1 MLSDLA
7 GEVYVS
13 LPRPG
18 GDAWLRIDL
27 ETGDLEYERTD
38 RGWIAWLND
47 LHKGRHTGAA
57 WRWFIDLFAIAALV
71 FSATGLLIMKMHAA
85 SRPMTWP
92 ITALGVLIP
101 ALLAIWMAH

>member
-1 MLSDLA
+1 M
-7 GEVYVS
+7 
-13 LPRPG
+13 
-18 GDAWLRIDL
+18 
-27 ETGDLEYERTD
+27 
-38 RGWIAWLND
+38 
-47 LHKGRHTGAA
+47 
-57 WRWFIDLFAIAALV
+57 FAIAALV